1 MGGKIITLVV
11 SIVIGV
17 ALFPMISDFID
28 PLITSGGTYYGTT
41 TGSLLELLPT
51 LVVLVL
57 VAGVAAYVVLGKKK
71 A

>member
-1 MGGKIITLVV
+1 MGSKIISIVV

-17 ALFPMISDFID
+17 ALFPVISDFID
-28 PLITSGGTYYGTT
+28 PLVISGGTYYGTT

-57 VAGVAAYVVLGKKK
+57 VGGTAAVVLTRK

>member
-17 ALFPMISDFID
+17 ALFPVISEFID
-28 PLITSGGTYYGTT
+28 PLIESGGTYAGTT

>member
-1 MGGKIITLVV
+1 MGGKIIAMVV

-17 ALFPMISDFID
+17 ALFPVISEFID
-28 PLITSGGTYYGTT
+28 PLIESGGTYAGTT

-57 VAGVAAYVVLGKKK
+57 VAGVAAFVVLRKK
-71 A
+71 

>member
-17 ALFPMISDFID
+17 ALFPVISEFID
-28 PLITSGGTYYGTT
+28 PLIESGGTYAGTT

-57 VAGVAAYVVLGKKK
+57 VAGVAAFVVLRKK
-71 A
+71 